1 MPDAQ
6 VLPWIEGDPALP
18 TGHGAAFLAIN
29 IADLMPVEAFKR
41 RVDGLAR
48 EIREAPKAAGAE
60 RIYLPGEMEW
70 ERRER
75 ALREGIVLPPD
86 VVASVSELSRELGVP
101 MKEFAIDS

>member
-1 MPDAQ
+1 
-6 VLPWIEGDPALP
+6 
-18 TGHGAAFLAIN
+18 
-29 IADLMPVEAFKR
+29 MPVEAFKR

-48 EIREAPKAAGAE
+48 EIREAPKAGGAE

>member
-1 MPDAQ
+1 
-6 VLPWIEGDPALP
+6 
-18 TGHGAAFLAIN
+18 
-29 IADLMPVEAFKR
+29 MPVEAFKR

-48 EIREAPKAAGAE
+48 EIREAPKARGAE

-86 VVASVSELSRELGVP
+86 VVASVSGLSEDLGVP
-101 MKEFAIDS
+101 LEGFVLDS